1 MRIGVEMLAPSNPKS
16 AYRRVERDAAI
27 LGSDSR
33 ALTLLCFDEL
43 TSSLAS
49 ALHADRR
56 GSFIQRGEALLRA
69 SLALSALQA
78 GTDPGHPLSGAMN
91 AMFGAA
97 ERSLRSAM
105 VRFSPGPVEAIKAD
119 FTDIRAAMSAA

>member
-1 MRIGVEMLAPSNPKS
+1 MRAAADPRS

-43 TSSLAS
+43 ITSIAS
-49 ALHADRR
+49 AVHADRSGLLAR
-56 GSFIQRGEALLRA
+56 RAEALLRA
-69 SLALSALQA
+69 NSALSALQA
-78 GTDPGHPLSGAMN
+78 GTDPGHPLAGAMQ

-105 VRFSPGPVEAIKAD
+105 VRFMPGPLEMIVAD